1 MKAITLW
8 PEWAYAIC
16 ALGKRV
22 ENRSWAPGRALA
34 VGDKIAIHAGKHP
47 GGRSGYA
54 AFVAA
59 ILNVTDMHRRANDG
73 AAPAGLRTALQVC
86 PRSAIVAVATVAG
99 FDEEQRTGWDV
110 PGSWHWRL
118 SDVVVFADPIACGGA
133 QGLWTPSDEI
143 QGAIARRLEAA

>member
-22 ENRSWAPGRALA
+22 ENRSWEPGRALR
-34 VGDKIAIHAGKHP
+34 VGDKIAIHAGKNI
-47 GGRSGYA
+47 GGRPGQA
-54 AFVAA
+54 AFAEA
-59 ILNVTDMHRRANDG
+59 GLNVIRMHRLANDG
-73 AAPAGLRTALQVC
+73 AAPAAMRTALQVC

-99 FDEEQRTGWDV
+99 FDQEQRTGWDV

-118 SDVVVFADPIACGGA
+118 SDVVVFANPIQCTGA
-133 QGLWTPSDEI
+133 QGLWTPSDDI
-143 QGAIARRLEAA
+143 QGTIAARLEAA